1 MQWKP
6 IEKALRAAGAS
17 LSAASCCALAQAAD
31 ALTPAAAS
39 PLHDSVSVWPWVA
52 VAAIVGL
59 LAVITLAA
67 RRRLPFGKKG

>member
-6 IEKALRAAGAS
+6 IEKTLRTAGAS
-17 LSAASCCALAQAAD
+17 LSAVSCSALVQAAD
-31 ALTPAAAS
+31 TLTPAAAS
-39 PLHDSVSVWPWVA
+39 PLHDSVGAWPWVA

-59 LAVITLAA
+59 LAVIALAA